1 MKAKVK
7 IVSEYEGELDF
18 FYTPVRCP
26 DCGDEHYI
34 RLGFG
39 NDGTMWIDPR
49 HLGIGPQH
57 AEQLEKF
64 GDTYLL
70 MNPKR
75 CEVLINA
82 KAVVMV
88 RTDPAWCQKWLS
100 FVEDMVKKHKAVR
113 ARAAAAMNARNN

>member
-7 IVSEYEGELDF
+7 IVSGYEGELDF
-18 FYTPVRCP
+18 FFTPVRCP
-26 DCGDEHYI
+26 DCGEEHYI

-39 NDGTMWIDPR
+39 KDGTMWIAPK
-49 HLGIGPQH
+49 HLGVGPQH

-70 MNPKR
+70 MNPGR
-75 CEVLINA
+75 GEVLINA

-88 RTDPAWCQKWLS
+88 RTDPEWCRKWLA
-100 FVEDMVKKHKAVR
+100 FVEKMLKEHQEVR
-113 ARAAAAMNARNN
+113 ARAAAAMKAQNN